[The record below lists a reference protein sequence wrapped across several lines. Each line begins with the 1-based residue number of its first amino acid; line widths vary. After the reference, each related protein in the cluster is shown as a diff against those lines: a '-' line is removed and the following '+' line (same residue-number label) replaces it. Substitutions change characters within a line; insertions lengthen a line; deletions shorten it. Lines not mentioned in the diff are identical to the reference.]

1 MRRLRLAW
9 KMAMYALRYERVIFM
24 VFYHAGGEDWL
35 SGYHGRGLSE
45 GVVRNALHEA
55 SKMIGETRRVG

>member
-1 MRRLRLAW
+1 
-9 KMAMYALRYERVIFM
+9 MYALRYEHIIFM
-24 VFYHAGGEDWL
+24 VFYHTGGEDWL

-55 SKMIGETRRVG
+55 SKMIGETRRIG